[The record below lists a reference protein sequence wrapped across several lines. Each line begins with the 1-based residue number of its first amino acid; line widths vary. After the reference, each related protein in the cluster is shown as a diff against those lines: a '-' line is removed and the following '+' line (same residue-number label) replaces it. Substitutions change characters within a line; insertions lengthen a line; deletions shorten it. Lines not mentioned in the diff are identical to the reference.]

1 VFGASQGAYAD
12 KLPAKWAE
20 LLPLPEGLTF
30 DEGAGGFHV
39 VYLRYTDYD
48 RQPGLYL
55 TWPTSYEALVGRAEL
70 KTGR

>member
-12 KLPAKWAE
+12 KLAAKWAG

-30 DEGAGGFHV
+30 DEGAGGFMSCIWDI
-39 VYLRYTDYD
+39 DYD
-48 RQPGLYL
+48 PQPGLFL

-70 KTGR
+70 KTGL